1 MLKEEGDTKSGP
13 LHIHNDGAR
22 VHDNAH
28 ATSRATEIMPH
39 STTLQTRKEIYSS
52 QGSIVELYPLLW
64 NYIYAFPLLELICH
78 ISVVWYITP
87 IILNLN
93 VCTAKEN

>member
-1 MLKEEGDTKSGP
+1 MQTLWYILSKRYKNLLKEEGDTKSGP

-52 QGSIVELYPLLW
+52 QGSIVELFTQLMMSQ
-64 NYIYAFPLLELICH
+64 NIY
-78 ISVVWYITP
+78 
-87 IILNLN
+87 
-93 VCTAKEN
+93 